1 MVSLQVVNQ
10 TCMLYRF
17 LKFIIGYAVE
27 LYFKEVQL
35 RNEDRVPP
43 SGPVIFLPNHR
54 SAFMDPIVVAVFLNR
69 KVHFLARGES
79 FKNPVMANILGKLN
93 VIPIYRKEYS
103 PDEIHKNDEIF
114 KLCFGL
120 LEQQGALVIF
130 PEGASQTKPVLLPLK
145 TGAAR
150 IALGAEAKNDFKLG
164 VTLVPVGINYT
175 NPHHFQGKL
184 FLNFGQSMVAADY
197 KSQYENDPIEAS
209 HSLTKH
215 IEEELKRRIVV
226 VDESRWYD
234 LTDKVE
240 QIVHSDINRFIE
252 NKNLEHS
259 EWYMARKDIA
269 GAIDYFRKEKQEIL
283 EGIELR
289 VKQYFSIIDI
299 LNLNEESLNPLG
311 KKQKSRWKF
320 LQPIY
325 FGFGFPLFLI
335 GFVLHFLPFYLTNF
349 LSRLVVKRSDF
360 IGSIT
365 LVIGLLLF
373 SINGFLFTC
382 WVYKL
387 TNLITAVIFFFLL
400 APLGLFSFRYLAK
413 LKARWNQ
420 LQLWLSGN
428 RKKILIKKLAE
439 DKEELLKIFKSAHDD
454 YLVKEQSK

>member
-1 MVSLQVVNQ
+1 
-10 TCMLYRF
+10 
-17 LKFIIGYAVE
+17 
-27 LYFKEVQL
+27 
-35 RNEDRVPP
+35 
-43 SGPVIFLPNHR
+43 
-54 SAFMDPIVVAVFLNR
+54 MDPIVVAVFLNR

-269 GAIDYFRKEKQEIL
+269 GAIDYFRKEI
-283 EGIELR
+283 
-289 VKQYFSIIDI
+289 
-299 LNLNEESLNPLG
+299 
-311 KKQKSRWKF
+311 
-320 LQPIY
+320 
-325 FGFGFPLFLI
+325 
-335 GFVLHFLPFYLTNF
+335 
-349 LSRLVVKRSDF
+349 
-360 IGSIT
+360 
-365 LVIGLLLF
+365 
-373 SINGFLFTC
+373 
-382 WVYKL
+382 
-387 TNLITAVIFFFLL
+387 
-400 APLGLFSFRYLAK
+400 
-413 LKARWNQ
+413 
-420 LQLWLSGN
+420 
-428 RKKILIKKLAE
+428 
-439 DKEELLKIFKSAHDD
+439 SAG
-454 YLVKEQSK
+454 E